1 MINQINKEIKLHS
14 DQDPMTGFKT
24 LELAFSQGFRMKRV
38 SFTKD
43 TYFVKDKGLYKN
55 RYTYARLEGLKV
67 LQTIVLDENQPLNG
81 LPCFCLFYGTLEE
94 LRGKGNTV
102 SFIEQILEQFKKD
115 LPRSYKEFYIETL
128 IEVDNEASLAIAAK
142 LFGEPSKEG
151 VDKNS
156 GITNRVWQTK
166 VTK

>member
-1 MINQINKEIKLHS
+1 
-14 DQDPMTGFKT
+14 MTGFKT

-43 TYFVKDKGLYKN
+43 IYFVKDKGLYKN
-55 RYTYARLEGLKV
+55 RYTYACLDGLKV
-67 LQTIVLDENQPLNG
+67 LQTIVLDENQPLNE
-81 LPCFCLFYGTLEE
+81 LPCFGLFYGTLEE

-102 SFIEQILEQFKKD
+102 SFIERILEQFKKD
-115 LPRSYKEFYIETL
+115 LPRTYKEFYIETL
-128 IEVDNEASLAIAAK
+128 IEIDNEASLAIAAK
-142 LFGEPSKEG
+142 LFGEPSNEG
-151 VDKNS
+151 VDKQT